1 VFVRWLDA
9 SASLWNETNYARR
22 QAFFSDDPEESVW
35 DADTG
40 KLEGQSK
47 ASSAAQSPNK

>member
-1 VFVRWLDA
+1 MDA

-22 QAFFSDDPEESVW
+22 QAFLNDESVW

-40 KLEGQSK
+40 KLEGQY
-47 ASSAAQSPNK
+47 ATRTR